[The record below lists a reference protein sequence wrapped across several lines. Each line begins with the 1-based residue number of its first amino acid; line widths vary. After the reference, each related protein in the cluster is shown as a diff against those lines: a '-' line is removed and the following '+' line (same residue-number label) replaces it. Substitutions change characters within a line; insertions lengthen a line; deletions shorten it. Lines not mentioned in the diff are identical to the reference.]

1 MSIYIKNG
9 ILHVTGAQD
18 RLRKKGQEKP
28 DFLTNYT
35 MLDIETTGL
44 YPYRDRI
51 TELGGVKVRNG
62 QIVDQYTNLVKFSKN
77 NSVPAFITKLNGI
90 TEEQIVKE
98 GIPAE
103 QAIRE
108 FREFIGDDVIIGY
121 NVNFDLNFLYD
132 LSQKYGLPVLDN
144 DYVDVLRLART
155 YYPRERHN
163 RLLDCMQRAGIAQVE
178 SHHGLQDSLDT
189 IKVYDDFAQHFTD
202 DLLEKAQS
210 KIKNI
215 DLTTG
220 ELDYVDLGW
229 HNPVQNKN
237 IVLSGNIH
245 MNEAE
250 AGKMIN
256 NMGGQVDDSVLAT
269 TNYLIMG
276 DHDFFR
282 KDNQDLNA
290 ARDLIKNG
298 AKIKRFSETFFLS
311 MLDDWAR
318 S

>member
-18 RLRKKGQEKP
+18 KLRKKGQEKP

-90 TEEQIVKE
+90 TEAQIVKE

-155 YYPRERHN
+155 YYPRERIHASAI
-163 RLLDCMQRAGIAQVE
+163 RFCLTACSGLELLKLR
-178 SHHGLQDSLDT
+178 
-189 IKVYDDFAQHFTD
+189 
-202 DLLEKAQS
+202 
-210 KIKNI
+210 
-215 DLTTG
+215 LTTVCRI
-220 ELDYVDLGW
+220 LLIRSRFMMTL
-229 HNPVQNKN
+229 PSA
-237 IVLSGNIH
+237 LL
-245 MNEAE
+245 
-250 AGKMIN
+250 MI
-256 NMGGQVDDSVLAT
+256 
-269 TNYLIMG
+269 YWKR
-276 DHDFFR
+276 H
-282 KDNQDLNA
+282 K
-290 ARDLIKNG
+290 ARLRI
-298 AKIKRFSETFFLS
+298 ST
-311 MLDDWAR
+311 
-318 S
+318 

>member
-1 MSIYIKNG
+1 MSIYVKNG
-9 ILHVTGAQD
+9 ILHVPGAQD
-18 RLRKKGQEKP
+18 KLRQKGQEKP
-28 DFLTNYT
+28 DFLTDYT

-51 TELGGVKVRNG
+51 TELGAVKVRNG
-62 QIVDQYTNLVKFSKN
+62 QIVDQYTNLVKFPKN

-90 TEEQIVKE
+90 TEAQIVME
-98 GIPAE
+98 GIPAK
-103 QAIRE
+103 QAITE
-108 FREFIGDDVIIGY
+108 FREFIGDDIIIGY
-121 NVNFDLNFLYD
+121 NINFDLNFLYD
-132 LSQKYGLPVLDN
+132 LSQKYGLPVLNN

-178 SHHGLQDSLDT
+178 AHHGLQDSLDT

-215 DLTTG
+215 DLTG
-220 ELDYVDLGW
+220 DEVDYLDLGW
-229 HNPVQNKN
+229 HNPVQNKK
-237 IVLSGNIH
+237 IVLSGHIH
-245 MNEAE
+245 MDKDD
-250 AGKMIN
+250 AGKMIH
-256 NMGGQVDDSVLAT
+256 NMGGKVDDEVLAT

-276 DHDFFR
+276 DHDFFS
-282 KDNQDLNA
+282 KDNHDLNT
-290 ARDLIKNG
+290 ARDLIKDG
-298 AKIKRFSETFFLS
+298 AKIKRFSESFFLS

>member
-18 RLRKKGQEKP
+18 KLRKKGQEKP

-51 TELGGVKVRNG
+51 TE
-62 QIVDQYTNLVKFSKN
+62 
-77 NSVPAFITKLNGI
+77 A
-90 TEEQIVKE
+90 QIVKE

-178 SHHGLQDSLDT
+178 AHHGLQDSLDT
-189 IKVYDDFAQHFTD
+189 IKVYDDFAQRFTD

-256 NMGGQVDDSVLAT
+256 NMGGQVDNSVLAT

-276 DHDFFR
+276 DQDFFR